1 MRFTLEA
8 ADFGRLACAVSDGRT
23 DAVVT
28 ASDLASAAAE
38 LNAAID
44 SAGATG
50 YGECF
55 WQEGGGEYRWML
67 RRHGELLDVTV
78 LWSSGTLTG
87 WEHVF
92 RANCDFGPLAEQVH
106 DETRRVLASLPAD

>member
-1 MRFTLEA
+1 MRLRLQAT
-8 ADFGRLACAVSDGRT
+8 DFGRLACAVTDGRT

-28 ASDLASAAAE
+28 ASDITSAAAD
-38 LNAAID
+38 LNTAIESAA
-44 SAGATG
+44 AAG

-55 WQEGGGEYRWML
+55 WHEGGGEYRWMF
-67 RRHGELLDVTV
+67 RREGDMLAIVV

-106 DETRRVLASLPAD
+106 DETRRVLTSLPAT